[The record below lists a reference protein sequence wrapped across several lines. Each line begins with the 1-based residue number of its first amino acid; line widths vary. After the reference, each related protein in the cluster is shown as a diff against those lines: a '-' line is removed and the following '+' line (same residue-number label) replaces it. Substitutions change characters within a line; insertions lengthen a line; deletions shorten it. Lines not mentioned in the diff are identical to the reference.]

1 MDDRLYNQILHFFI
15 SNENKYPGEIYK
27 LPPEKRVNAKSQFRQ
42 TVKPYTLKDG
52 VLMHTEK
59 QLLRESGVDAVLKMC
74 HDNPVTVVIFVVTKP
89 IRRSHQDSTGK
100 VNIY

>member
-1 MDDRLYNQILHFFI
+1 MDGQLYNQIQHFLYPT
-15 SNENKYPGEIYK
+15 ETKYPREIYK

-74 HDNPVTVVIFVVTKP
+74 HDKP
-89 IRRSHQDSTGK
+89 CNRGHFGRDKNLSEDRIKILLER
-100 VNIY
+100 